1 MVYFKGKPVS
11 VCCFAFSQA
20 SSDNIHA
27 FVLVRNMVKMNRRDK
42 TYGYIL
48 VKMLRCLLHVV
59 NAFQHSVQAVQVS
72 CCWSILLCKC
82 SHLESSKTLYLEN
95 KQECHWYSTLNL
107 WNFSGFPAMHTISMI
122 IYNGL
127 WQMLLSKE
135 VCGYIQIRCHYLGS
149 NKNFTDTRLK
159 TLRKWM
165 WSFRRKGLKK
175 GGELSRESPKVVFL
189 LTNNWLCCQT
199 WLYCFTRFS

>member
-1 MVYFKGKPVS
+1 
-11 VCCFAFSQA
+11 
-20 SSDNIHA
+20 
-27 FVLVRNMVKMNRRDK
+27 MNRRDK
-42 TYGYIL
+42 TYGHIL
-48 VKMLRCLLHVV
+48 VKMLQCLLHVV
-59 NAFQHSVQAVQVS
+59 NAFQHLVQAVQVS

-82 SHLESSKTLYLEN
+82 SHLESSKTLYLDN

-175 GGELSRESPKVVFL
+175 GGGLGRESPIVVSL
-189 LTNNWLCCQT
+189 LTN
-199 WLYCFTRFS
+199 Y

>member
-1 MVYFKGKPVS
+1 
-11 VCCFAFSQA
+11 
-20 SSDNIHA
+20 
-27 FVLVRNMVKMNRRDK
+27 
-42 TYGYIL
+42 
-48 VKMLRCLLHVV
+48 MLQCLLHVV
-59 NAFQHSVQAVQVS
+59 NAFQHLEQAVYVS
-72 CCWSILLCKC
+72 CHWRSLLCKC
-82 SHLESSKTLYLEN
+82 SHLESSKTLYLDN
-95 KQECHWYSTLNL
+95 KQECHWYSILNL

-165 WSFRRKGLKK
+165 WSFRRKELKK
-175 GGELSRESPKVVFL
+175 GGEQGRESPKVVFL
-189 LTNNWLCCQT
+189 LTNYWLGCQT
-199 WLYCFTRFS
+199 WLYCFSRSLYILHAVQLFYWPSFIDV